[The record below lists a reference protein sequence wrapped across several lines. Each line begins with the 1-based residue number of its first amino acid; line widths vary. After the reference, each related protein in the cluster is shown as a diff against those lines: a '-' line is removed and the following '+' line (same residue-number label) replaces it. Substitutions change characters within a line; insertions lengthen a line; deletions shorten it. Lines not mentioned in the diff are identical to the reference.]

1 MGTNNELPIAS
12 FYHDRPVFGLDIGFS
27 SIKVMQIEQTGKKH
41 HIRGY
46 GVKQFASESIQDG
59 VIADYDAI
67 AKATHELFS
76 EHIIGTISTRRVVM
90 AIPASRAFT
99 RSVTIPKLDKKDL
112 DAAVMLEA
120 EQYIPVPID
129 DLYIDYS
136 VVRKNAEDQDILAM
150 AVPRKIVESY
160 QNLTNILGLE
170 LVGLETTLSASSRLF
185 AKTEDS
191 TIPSVLIDFGSLS
204 TDITIFDGGIVV
216 TGTVSGG
223 GDSFTASIADAL
235 NISKQEAHI
244 VKTKYG
250 LGVSKKQK
258 EITEATKPILDQLAK
273 EIKRMIRYYEERYG
287 GSRKIDQIVT
297 MGGGANMPGVSTYLT
312 DILRLP
318 VKLSSPWQTLNF
330 GSLQPPNKIEK
341 TMYITVAGLSLAD
354 PKELF

>member
-27 SIKVMQIEQTGKKH
+27 SIKVMQIEHAGKKH

-46 GVKQFASESIQDG
+46 GVRQFPSEAIQDG
-59 VIADYDAI
+59 VIVDYEAI

-76 EHIIGTISTRRVVM
+76 DNIIGAISTRRVVM
-90 AIPASRAFT
+90 AIPAARAFT
-99 RSVTIPKLDKKDL
+99 RSVSLPKLDKKDL
-112 DAAVMLEA
+112 DAAVTLEA

-136 VVRKNAEDQDILAM
+136 IVRQNADDQDILAM
-150 AVPRKIVESY
+150 AVPKKIIASY

-185 AKTEDS
+185 AKTEDAS
-191 TIPSVLIDFGSLS
+191 IPSVLIDFGSLS
-204 TDITIFDGGIVV
+204 TDITIFDGNIVV
-216 TGTVSGG
+216 TGTVTGG

-258 EITEATKPILDQLAK
+258 EITDATRPILDQLGK
-273 EIKRMIRYYEERYG
+273 EIKRMIRYYEERFG
-287 GSRKIDQIVT
+287 GSRKIDQIIT

-312 DILRLP
+312 DILRVP
-318 VKLSSPWQTLNF
+318 VKLSSPWDSLNF

-341 TMYITVAGLSLAD
+341 TMYITVAGLSLVE